1 MRLLDAWKIKINQR
15 VQRFAVA
22 LEDKGLYCQ
31 IKPAEKTASIP
42 DIRQRRR
49 HSPPLSP
56 TRAQIKPTFS
66 FSYSAAVFIQVREQR
81 VDFILE
87 LATSP
92 RHTQSQTVNP
102 ANAGLCKLPI

>member
-31 IKPAEKTASIP
+31 VKPAEKTASIP
-42 DIRQRRR
+42 DIRQHHR

-56 TRAQIKPTFS
+56 TRAKIKPTFS
-66 FSYSAAVFIQVREQR
+66 FSYSAAVFIQAKEQR

-87 LATSP
+87 LATSS
-92 RHTQSQTVNP
+92 RHTVPDCQSRKCRFVQTTN
-102 ANAGLCKLPI
+102 